1 MTETC
6 TTLDNWLPPGLRE
19 CYTLRWGVAPKG
31 GYIVSLD
38 AWEREAWE
46 RGWDEYLISY
56 PLLDEAGHFSPVML
70 DEAIISAIADLRAH
84 QGMP

>member
-6 TTLDNWLPPGLRE
+6 TTLDNWLPPDLRE
-19 CYTLRWGVAPKG
+19 RYTLDWGLAPRSDH
-31 GYIVSLD
+31 IISL
-38 AWEREAWE
+38 EARE

-56 PLLDEAGHFSPVML
+56 PLLDEAGHFSSVML
-70 DEAIISAIADLRAH
+70 DEAVVSAIADLRAH